1 MTRTLLV
8 GLKGRERKTGAMGK
22 EVLGS
27 ELEAD
32 KKIETVRGPSSRF
45 PELRTPTFGFRPS
58 AFSLR
63 TATGR
68 TCVSLSA
75 DKASSLPAQAC
86 AILSPLSTPCVVC
99 LVHLVYL
106 VGLVFLV
113 CFVWLVHLVHLVCS
127 FNQINETNQTDQTNQ
142 SELIERVSL
151 SGRVRGEI
159 WLERRA

>member
-68 TCVSLSA
+68 VRVSLSA
-75 DKASSLPAQAC
+75 DKT
-86 AILSPLSTPCVVC
+86 LSWMHKLCYLALTVHFVC
-99 LVHLVYL
+99 
-106 VGLVFLV
+106 G
-113 CFVWLVHLVHLVCS
+113 
-127 FNQINETNQTDQTNQ
+127 
-142 SELIERVSL
+142 L
-151 SGRVRGEI
+151 SGSSDLFG
-159 WLERRA
+159 LSGCAGLSGLFCLAG